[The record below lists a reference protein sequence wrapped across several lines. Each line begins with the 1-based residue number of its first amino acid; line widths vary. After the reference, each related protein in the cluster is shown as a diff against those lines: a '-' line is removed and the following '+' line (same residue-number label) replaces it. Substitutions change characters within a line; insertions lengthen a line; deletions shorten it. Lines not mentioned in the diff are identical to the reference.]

1 MDDLREWCIGAASVE
16 IECELR
22 TLSEAQGTKAAA
34 AAFDVIAPK
43 VREAQANEI
52 TALRAE
58 IARLREASAA
68 LIADLREAMP
78 HIDNAIHIAA
88 IHHCPYKGKSLQPA
102 MNALAAALGEQ
113 P

>member
-58 IARLREASAA
+58 NERLQRHISANQKMWDADHAIAQQTLAENERL
-68 LIADLREAMP
+68 P
-78 HIDNAIHIAA
+78 
-88 IHHCPYKGKSLQPA
+88 
-102 MNALAAALGEQ
+102 
-113 P
+113 

>member
-43 VREAQANEI
+43 VREALADEI
-52 TALRAE
+52 TALRGE
-58 IARLREASAA
+58 NERLRRIVALYADSCDMPEDDATFTVEVTLQWCDSDAS
-68 LIADLREAMP
+68 ISR
-78 HIDNAIHIAA
+78 
-88 IHHCPYKGKSLQPA
+88 Q
-102 MNALAAALGEQ
+102 ALGEQ